1 MEEKEMYDNTV
12 ELAENKLLL
21 LYIIKSIKYTISNA
35 QLTDIVLEHS
45 FINYFTLQQYIAEL
59 EKSNFIKLEERDN
72 KEFVLL
78 TRKGDS
84 VLSLFKDRLS
94 QGKMKSIDEY
104 LSEQIDEIKR
114 ELNIFGDYTPDN
126 NDSFLVTLKAVEG
139 NCVLLELN
147 VSVPSKDQAKELCS
161 KWKNNSSE
169 IYNKIMEALIE

>member
-1 MEEKEMYDNTV
+1 MYDNTV

-59 EKSNFIKLEERDN
+59 EKSNFIKLEEKNN

-104 LSEQIDEIKR
+104 LYEQIDSIKR
-114 ELNIFGDYTPDN
+114 ELNIFADYTPDN
-126 NDSFLVTLKAVEG
+126 NDSFSVNLKAIEG
-139 NCVLLELN
+139 NDVLLDLN
-147 VSVPSKDQAKELCS
+147 VSVPTKNQAKELCS

>member
-1 MEEKEMYDNTV
+1 MYDNTL

-45 FINYFTLQQYIAEL
+45 FINYFTLQQYISEL
-59 EKSNFIKLEERDN
+59 EKSNFIKLEEKDN

-94 QGKMKSIDEY
+94 QSKMKSIDEY

-126 NDSFLVTLKAVEG
+126 NDSFLVTLKALEG
-139 NCVLLELN
+139 NCVLLDLN

>member
-1 MEEKEMYDNTV
+1 MYDNTV

-21 LYIIKSIKYTISNA
+21 LYIIKSIKYTISNSK
-35 QLTDIVLEHS
+35 LTDIVLEHS

-59 EKSNFIKLEERDN
+59 EKSNFIKLEEKDQ
-72 KEFVLL
+72 KELVLL

-94 QGKMKSIDEY
+94 QTKLKSIDDY
-104 LSEQIDEIKR
+104 LSSQLEEIKK
-114 ELNIFGDYTPDN
+114 ELNIFSDYTPDN
-126 NDSFLVTLKAVEG
+126 NDSFLVNLKAVEG
-139 NCVLLELN
+139 NCLLLELN
-147 VSVPSKDQAKELCS
+147 VSVASKDQAKELCA

>member
-1 MEEKEMYDNTV
+1 MYDNTL

-45 FINYFTLQQYIAEL
+45 FINYFTLQQYISEL
-59 EKSNFIKLEERDN
+59 EKSNFIKLEEKDN

-94 QGKMKSIDEY
+94 QSKVKSIDDY

-114 ELNIFGDYTPDN
+114 ELNIFADYTPDN
-126 NDSFLVTLKAVEG
+126 DDSFLVTLKALEG
-139 NCVLLELN
+139 SCVLLDLN
-147 VSVPSKDQAKELCS
+147 VSVPSKEQAKELCS

>member
-1 MEEKEMYDNTV
+1 MYDNTV

-21 LYIIKSIKYTISNA
+21 LYIIKSIKYNISNS

-59 EKSNFIKLEERDN
+59 EKSNFIKLEEKDN

-78 TRKGDS
+78 TRKGDT

-94 QGKMKSIDEY
+94 ESKTKSIDGY
-104 LSEQIDEIKR
+104 LLDQLDEIKK
-114 ELNIFGDYTPDN
+114 ELNIFSDYTPDN
-126 NDSFLVTLKAVEG
+126 NDSFLVNLKAVEG
-139 NCVLLELN
+139 NCTLLELN
-147 VSVPSKDQAKELCS
+147 VNVASKDQAKELCA

>member
-1 MEEKEMYDNTV
+1 MEEKKMYDNTV

-59 EKSNFIKLEERDN
+59 EKSNFIKLEEKNN

-104 LSEQIDEIKR
+104 LYEQIDSIKR
-114 ELNIFGDYTPDN
+114 ELNIFADYTPDN
-126 NDSFLVTLKAVEG
+126 NDSFSVNLKAIEG
-139 NCVLLELN
+139 NDVLLDLN
-147 VSVPSKDQAKELCS
+147 VSVPTKNQAKELCS

>member
-21 LYIIKSIKYTISNA
+21 LYIIKSIKYNISNS

-59 EKSNFIKLEERDN
+59 EKSNFIKLEEKDN

-78 TRKGDS
+78 TRKGDT

-94 QGKMKSIDEY
+94 ESKTKSIDDY
-104 LSEQIDEIKR
+104 LLDQLDEIKK
-114 ELNIFGDYTPDN
+114 ELNIFSDYTPDN
-126 NDSFLVTLKAVEG
+126 NDSFLVNLKAVEG
-139 NCVLLELN
+139 NCTLLELN
-147 VSVPSKDQAKELCS
+147 VNVASKDQAKELCA

>member
-1 MEEKEMYDNTV
+1 MYDNTV

-104 LSEQIDEIKR
+104 LSEQIDQIKR

-126 NDSFLVTLKAVEG
+126 NDSFLVNLKAVEG
-139 NCVLLELN
+139 NCVLLDLN

>member
-1 MEEKEMYDNTV
+1 MYDNTL
-12 ELAENKLLL
+12 ELSEIKLLL

-45 FINYFTLQQYIAEL
+45 FINYFTLQQYISEL
-59 EKSNFIKLEERDN
+59 EKSNFIKLEEKDN

-94 QGKMKSIDEY
+94 QSKMKSIDEY

-126 NDSFLVTLKAVEG
+126 NDSFLVTLKALEG
-139 NCVLLELN
+139 NCVLLDLN

>member
-1 MEEKEMYDNTV
+1 MYDNTV

-59 EKSNFIKLEERDN
+59 EKSNFIKLEEKDN

-94 QGKMKSIDEY
+94 QSKMKSIDEY

-126 NDSFLVTLKAVEG
+126 NDSFLVTLKAIEG
-139 NCVLLELN
+139 SCVLLDLN

>member
-1 MEEKEMYDNTV
+1 MYDNTV

-21 LYIIKSIKYTISNA
+21 LYIIKSIKYNISNS

-59 EKSNFIKLEERDN
+59 EKSNFIKLEEKDN

-78 TRKGDS
+78 TRKGDT

-94 QGKMKSIDEY
+94 ESKTKSIDDY
-104 LSEQIDEIKR
+104 LLDQLDEIKK
-114 ELNIFGDYTPDN
+114 ELNIFSDYTPDN
-126 NDSFLVTLKAVEG
+126 NDSFLVNLKAVEG
-139 NCVLLELN
+139 NCTLLELN
-147 VSVPSKDQAKELCS
+147 VNVASKDQAKELCA

>member
-1 MEEKEMYDNTV
+1 MYDNTL

-45 FINYFTLQQYIAEL
+45 FINYFTLQQYISEL
-59 EKSNFIKLEERDN
+59 EKSNFIKLEEKDN

-94 QGKMKSIDEY
+94 QSKMKSIDEY

-114 ELNIFGDYTPDN
+114 ELNIFGDYMPDN
-126 NDSFLVTLKAVEG
+126 NDSFLVTLKALEG
-139 NCVLLELN
+139 NCVLLDLN